1 MKKTVIVLIYL
12 LLISISVFSKN
23 LIDVASGLYHT
34 LLLFDDGK
42 ILAVGNNFYGQLGI
56 GSAELERSKNTLH
69 YVDSKLKFISVA
81 AGDHHSLAVADD
93 GT

>member
-56 GSAELERSKNTLH
+56 GSAELERSNKHKAGAIVLINKENYSTRVTL
-69 YVDSKLKFISVA
+69 YTLQQR
-81 AGDHHSLAVADD
+81 AG
-93 GT
+93 